1 MVTGSAVKSETLHLG
16 VWRTGGYNRSMGERY
31 LKSVRLLAEC
41 LQGFERFVAEP
52 VRRHGLTH
60 PQFDI
65 IATLG
70 NTPGMTYKE
79 LGERTLIT
87 KGTLTGVIDRLEQK
101 GLVERVRNC
110 DDRRSFRVR
119 LTAAGDAL
127 FGAVFPAVV
136 AHGKQLFADYG
147 DSDFEQLDHA
157 LRRLRTR
164 LDAPA
169 VAATA
174 PGEHR
179 AGPCPADE
187 G

>member
-1 MVTGSAVKSETLHLG
+1 MQHCALG
-16 VWRTGGYNRSMGERY
+16 TFRADGYNRFMGERY

-52 VRRHGLTH
+52 VRQHGLTH

-70 NTPGMTYKE
+70 NTPGITYKE

-101 GLVERVRNC
+101 GFVERVRNC
-110 DDRRSFRVR
+110 DDRRSFHVR

-147 DSDFEQLDHA
+147 DGDFEQLDHA

-164 LDAPA
+164 LDAPG
-169 VAATA
+169 AAAA
-174 PGEHR
+174 PDEHR
-179 AGPCPADE
+179 AGRIPADE

>member
-1 MVTGSAVKSETLHLG
+1 
-16 VWRTGGYNRSMGERY
+16 MGERY

-70 NTPGMTYKE
+70 NTPGMSYKE

-101 GLVERVRNC
+101 GLVERVRKC
-110 DDRRSFRVR
+110 DDKRSFLVR
-119 LTAAGDAL
+119 LTAAGDTL
-127 FGAVFPAVV
+127 FHTVFPAVV
-136 AHGKQLFADYG
+136 AHGKLLFADYG
-147 DSDFEQLDHA
+147 DGDFEQLDHA
-157 LRRLRTR
+157 LHRLRTR
-164 LDAPA
+164 LDAPDLAAA
-169 VAATA
+169 V
-174 PGEHR
+174 PGELR
-179 AGPCPADE
+179 AGHVPADE